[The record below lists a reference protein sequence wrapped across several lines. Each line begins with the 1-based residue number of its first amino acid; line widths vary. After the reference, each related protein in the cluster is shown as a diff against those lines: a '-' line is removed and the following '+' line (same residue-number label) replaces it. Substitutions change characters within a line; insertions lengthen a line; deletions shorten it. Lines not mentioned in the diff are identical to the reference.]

1 MKVWNLRQTLIHTK
15 SVGGTY
21 DKSLG
26 CKSNRSRLLDGMH
39 HRIIRLT
46 TIFRDQIEPTY
57 SKEVHCHLLK
67 GPLWN
72 LGLLKHS
79 GIDSTLANQSLGTPT
94 FSLETNLW
102 MEGLKLD
109 GLTVE

>member
-1 MKVWNLRQTLIHTK
+1 MKVWKLRQTLIHTK

-26 CKSNRSRLLDGMH
+26 WKSNRSRLLDGMH

-46 TIFRDQIEPTY
+46 TIFRNQIEPTY
-57 SKEVHCHLLK
+57 SKEVHCDLLQ

-79 GIDSTLANQSLGTPT
+79 GFDSTLAN
-94 FSLETNLW
+94 
-102 MEGLKLD
+102 
-109 GLTVE
+109 